1 MTVSRETRG
10 PRRLSMKSRMDCTGL
25 RLNPELGRDRP
36 ATNYLNHRTVFAV
49 VLKGKAAQTQ
59 ENYMIFV

>member
-1 MTVSRETRG
+1 
-10 PRRLSMKSRMDCTGL
+10 MKSRMDCTGL